1 MPSQDALKA
10 RKDSESSPGKEK
22 KKPQQEDRPSWT
34 KRMFSMRRKQ
44 AEKAARE
51 NGEAR
56 QRRSHATNNLWR
68 QHRDKPQTKNDKR
81 VALKIGISTISF
93 PDQFL
98 TVPALYPCR

>member
-10 RKDSESSPGKEK
+10 RKDSESSSGGKEK
-22 KKPQQEDRPSWT
+22 KRPQQEDRPSWT

-56 QRRSHATNNLWR
+56 HEKGGK
-68 QHRDKPQTKNDKR
+68 DKEKVEAPPK
-81 VALKIGISTISF
+81 KIPVFFI
-93 PDQFL
+93 DEAHKL
-98 TVPALYPCR
+98 